1 MKSGYHKIMWNGRD
15 RGAGKMNHL
24 SHIKGWS
31 SFSEGDVVHM
41 VRLEGS
47 TLL

>member
-15 RGAGKMNHL
+15 HGGSKMNHL

-31 SFSEGDVVHM
+31 SSNEGDVHM
-41 VRLEGS
+41 VRLEGH